1 MTNAAF
7 DAAIPVRQH
16 AFLESP
22 DGRVAVLVPKFTSPL
37 AQKILVPLLAKPDIR
52 MQLDE
57 LGSTIWKRCD
67 GDTTVA
73 ALTDAVHAQVGGDAD
88 HVRQRVHLFLRQ
100 LIREGSLSFLIKEH
114 D

>member
-1 MTNAAF
+1 MSDPGF

-37 AQKILVPLLAKPDIR
+37 ARKLLVPLLAKPDIR

-57 LGSTIWKRCD
+57 LGSRIWKACD
-67 GDTTVA
+67 GHTTVA
-73 ALTDAVHAQVGGDAD
+73 ALTDAVHGQVGGDAGD
-88 HVRQRVHLFLRQ
+88 VRQRVHLFLRQ
-100 LIREGSLSFLIKEH
+100 LVREGSLSFLIKEH